1 MCKIET
7 SKSLRGASKVTIDS
21 PVVREPTR
29 TIRSYSGEH
38 VTHVHAY
45 AQIMFSLNGRMDL
58 EVAGKQFY
66 SDTSCGLIVPAGV
79 AHGFSAPRD
88 VRMLVVDAPDH
99 SGLDR
104 VRRFAVTPKIRTLK
118 ESDAALL
125 DVDDL
130 FVAPR
135 ILARRDLNLDQL
147 TQEIKGSLHASWTTA
162 RMANMFFLSSQR
174 FHARLMEVTGHTPQ
188 SFLRGLRL
196 DRATDLL
203 RTGLSLEAVALS
215 VGYNSA
221 SALAFALRRDRNVGA
236 RLLRR
241 GRKN

>member
-1 MCKIET
+1 MREIKPSEFLQGM
-7 SKSLRGASKVTIDS
+7 SEVTIAS

-45 AQIMFSLNGRMDL
+45 AQIMFSLNGRMNL
-58 EVAGKQFY
+58 EVEGKQFY

-79 AHGFSAPRD
+79 SHGFSAPRD
-88 VRMLVVDAPDH
+88 VRMLVIDAPDH

-118 ESDAALL
+118 GADAALL

-130 FVAPR
+130 FRAPR

-174 FHARLMEVTGHTPQ
+174 FHARLIEITGQTPQ
-188 SFLRGLRL
+188 SFLRELRL
-196 DRATDLL
+196 DRATELL
-203 RTGLSLEAVALS
+203 RIGLSLETVALS

-221 SALAFALRRDRNVGA
+221 SALAFALRRDRNIGA

-241 GRKN
+241 GRKS